1 MALNPLVAPLFL
13 THPSSVPHSDALGVP
28 IWAQWV
34 VVGLVGALGIWLI
47 VDARSDRARSVP
59 DAPPPDADRP
69 PAPAHP
75 ADEPLPS
82 NRLVRADV
90 VVRPVVRPSGVTTE
104 ASGGANPLG
113 VLVLLFGFVA
123 GWVVLDRVR
132 EVEALASFLR
142 TDGAAQVARLGFA
155 FAALLWVGGALA
167 VVAPRGAILPF
178 AVAGAIG
185 VFLATASEWESR
197 LEWWGASAVLQGWDR
212 LWLWAGFAFALAILS
227 FAAGR
232 YRPRRALRL
241 PGRRPRP
248 ADV

>member
-1 MALNPLVAPLFL
+1 MSLDPLVAPLML

-28 IWAQWV
+28 IWAQWA
-34 VVGLVGALGIWLI
+34 VVGLVAALGIWLI
-47 VDARSDRARSVP
+47 VDARTDRARSAA
-59 DAPPPDADRP
+59 APPPEPDRP
-69 PAPAHP
+69 PAPAARP
-75 ADEPLPS
+75 DEPLTS
-82 NRLVRADV
+82 NRLVRADAV
-90 VVRPVVRPSGVTTE
+90 AQPVARARPTPAA
-104 ASGGANPLG
+104 ASGGASPLG
-113 VLVLLFGFVA
+113 VLVLLFGFAA

-132 EVEALASFLR
+132 AVEALASFLR

-167 VVAPRGAILPF
+167 VVAPRGAILAF

-185 VFLATASEWESR
+185 VFLATASRWESR
-197 LEWWGASAVLQGWDR
+197 LEWWGASAGLQGWDR
-212 LWLWAGFAFALAILS
+212 LWLWAGFAFALAVLS
-227 FAAGR
+227 YAAGR